1 MKRISDTAHQCYT
14 SAMNFLDKL
23 EKKFGWMAISNLTFY
38 LIIAQGIGFLLI
50 TISPETYKLL
60 SFTGAQI
67 IDGEWWRSITYLMEP
82 LTTNIIFLV
91 FAMYLYY
98 LYGTALERLWG
109 SFHYTV
115 YVFISL
121 VASLLCAILF
131 PMIQIT
137 NVYLF
142 TSLFLAFAF
151 LFPDFTLMIF
161 FVLPVKVKWIAAV
174 TWIITGAS
182 FVMGSTGE
190 KILILFSLA
199 NFLFFFGDELLII
212 FRNIFQK
219 QSSGV
224 RSVVIKKKPN
234 HVCVVCKKNEIDNPD
249 MGIRYCNE
257 CIPESCY
264 CEEHVQNHPHKSTG
278 K

>member
-1 MKRISDTAHQCYT
+1 
-14 SAMNFLDKL
+14 MNFIDKL
-23 EKKFGWMAISNLTFY
+23 EKKLGWIAIPNLTYY
-38 LIIAQGIGFLLI
+38 LIAGQVIGFILVS
-50 TISPETYKLL
+50 ISPKSAELL
-60 SFTGAQI
+60 SFNGAQI
-67 IDGEWWRSITYLMEP
+67 LKGEWWRAITYLMEP
-82 LTTNIIFLV
+82 LTTNVLFLA

-98 LYGTALERLWG
+98 LYGLVLERHWG
-109 SFHYTV
+109 TFRYTV
-115 YVFISL
+115 FTLISIISTLIFSMVFPF
-121 VASLLCAILF
+121 VT
-131 PMIQIT
+131 IT
-137 NVYLF
+137 NSHLY
-142 TSLFLAFAF
+142 TTLFLAFAF